1 MKLIAKILDESNVR
15 AALERVI
22 ANKGGAGIDGMRVE
36 ELRDYMN
43 ANWTTLRQS
52 ILERSYKPALLKTV
66 DIHPPK
72 TGISVHFSCSLS

>member
-1 MKLIAKILDESNVR
+1 MKLIEKILDKSNVR
-15 AALERVI
+15 TALERVI

-52 ILERSYKPALLKTV
+52 ILERSYKPAPV
-66 DIHPPK
+66 R
-72 TGISVHFSCSLS
+72 